1 MSGIDLSRFH
11 SAQAPVWDR
20 VLAEL
25 RAGRKRTHWSWFVF
39 PQLAGLGHSDT
50 AQLYALHSVDEARAW
65 LADPVLGPRLF
76 AALDALLASGRSA
89 TTVLGTVD
97 AMKLRSCLTLFLA
110 AAPEDPR
117 LSRALQVVFDGQPD
131 PLTQRLLRNAHPMP

>member
-1 MSGIDLSRFH
+1 MSSIDLSHFH
-11 SAQAPVWDR
+11 TAQAPVWDR

-39 PQLAGLGHSDT
+39 PQLAGLGHSET
-50 AQLYALHSVDEARAW
+50 AQFYALHSVEEARAW
-65 LADPVLGPRLF
+65 LVDPVLGPRLF

-89 TTVLGTVD
+89 TSVLGTVD

-110 AAPEDPR
+110 AAPDDSR
-117 LSRALQVVFDGQPD
+117 LVDAMDTLIDGQPD
-131 PLTQRLLRNAHPMP
+131 PLTLGLLRR